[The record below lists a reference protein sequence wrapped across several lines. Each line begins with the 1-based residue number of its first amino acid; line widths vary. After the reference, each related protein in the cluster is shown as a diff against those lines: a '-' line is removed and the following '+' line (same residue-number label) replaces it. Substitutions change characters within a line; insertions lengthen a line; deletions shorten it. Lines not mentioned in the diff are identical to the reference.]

1 MADNVDSPAIDSS
14 INKIGALRRE
24 SSVGGIKKRTSL
36 SDATLGY
43 EPNQINTNPQTLTR
57 WILQEQQM
65 YPEAKGDLSILLNS
79 ICTACKIISNAASK
93 AGIYDLYGLAGTG
106 NVSGDQV
113 KKLDIYGND
122 CMINCLSSCGV
133 VSYMASE
140 ENDVPILVQNS
151 NNKYVCV
158 FDPVDGSSNIDA
170 NVSTGTIFGI
180 YNTTDADKP
189 NADDLL
195 QKGTELV
202 CSGYCMYGGATI
214 LVLTLGK
221 TVNGFTLD
229 PSLGEFILTHPNIQI
244 KKRGKI
250 YSVNE
255 GNASKW
261 DPCVSEYVNKC
272 KTSGPPRKARYIGS
286 MVADVHRTLLYGG
299 IFMYPGDSKN
309 KSGKLR
315 LVYELNPMAFLIE
328 TAGGL
333 ATTGRERIRDLK
345 PTRIHE
351 RKPVFLGSPVD
362 VKELIQV
369 YADYD
374 AKQAEEKK

>member
-1 MADNVDSPAIDSS
+1 
-14 INKIGALRRE
+14 
-24 SSVGGIKKRTSL
+24 
-36 SDATLGY
+36 
-43 EPNQINTNPQTLTR
+43 
-57 WILQEQQM
+57 
-65 YPEAKGDLSILLNS
+65 
-79 ICTACKIISNAASK
+79 
-93 AGIYDLYGLAGTG
+93 
-106 NVSGDQV
+106 
-113 KKLDIYGND
+113 
-122 CMINCLSSCGV
+122 MINCLRSCGK

-140 ENDVPILVQNS
+140 ENEGAILVERAE
-151 NNKYVCV
+151 NKYCVV

-170 NVSTGTIFGI
+170 NVSVGTIFGV
-180 YNTTDADKP
+180 YSSTDETRP
-189 NADDLL
+189 EESDLL

-214 LVLTLGK
+214 LVLTFGK

-229 PSLGEFILTHPNIQI
+229 PSLGEFILTHPNITI

-255 GNASKW
+255 GNSSKW
-261 DPCVSEYVNKC
+261 DPCVAQYVQDC
-272 KTSGPPRKARYIGS
+272 KTKGPPRKARYIGS

-362 VKELIQV
+362 VKELMKI
-369 YADYD
+369 Y
-374 AKQAEEKK
+374 EKFDKENGEK

>member
-1 MADNVDSPAIDSS
+1 MADADNTQAVDPS

-24 SSVGGIKKRTSL
+24 SSITSPNAPLKRTSL
-36 SDATLGY
+36 SDAAVGY
-43 EPNQINTNPQTLTR
+43 EPNSINTNPQTLTR
-57 WILQEQQM
+57 YILTHTQLG
-65 YPEAKGDLSILLNS
+65 PDKGDLAILMNA

-93 AGIYDLYGLAGTG
+93 AGIYDLYGLAGKG
-106 NVSGDQV
+106 NSSGDAV

-122 CMINCLSSCGV
+122 CVINCLSSCGV

-140 ENDVPILVQNS
+140 ENDVPILVEDS
-151 NNKYVCV
+151 KNKYVAV

-170 NVSTGTIFGI
+170 NVSVGTIFGI
-180 YNTTDADKP
+180 YNSTDIDVP
-189 NADDLL
+189 NSDDLL

-214 LVLTLGK
+214 LVLTFGT

-229 PSLGEFILTHPNIQI
+229 PSLGEFILTHPDIKI

-261 DPCVSEYVNKC
+261 DPCVTEYVKRC
-272 KTSGPPRKARYIGS
+272 KNNGPPMKARYIGS

-345 PTRIHE
+345 PTRVHE
-351 RKPVFLGSPVD
+351 RKPVFLGSPVN
-362 VKELIQV
+362 VKEIV
-369 YADYD
+369 AIYAEHD
-374 AKQAEEKK
+374 AKKEDA

>member
-1 MADNVDSPAIDSS
+1 MAEAEAVDPS
-14 INKIGALRRE
+14 INKIGAVKRQ
-24 SSVGGIKKRTSL
+24 SSINSGLFPKRSSL
-36 SDATLGY
+36 SDAAIGY
-43 EPNQINTNPQTLTR
+43 EPNQLNTNPQTLTR
-57 WILQEQQM
+57 WILTEQQQ
-65 YPEAKGDLSILLNS
+65 YPEAKGDLSILMNA

-93 AGIYDLYGLAGTG
+93 AGIYDLYGLAGRG
-106 NVSGDQV
+106 NVSGDAV

-140 ENDVPILVQNS
+140 ENDVPILVENS
-151 NNKYVCV
+151 KNKYVVV

-170 NVSTGTIFGI
+170 NVSVGTIFGV
-180 YNTTDADKP
+180 YNTIDPDKP
-189 NADDLL
+189 STDDLL

-214 LVLTLGK
+214 LVLTFGK
-221 TVNGFTLD
+221 SVNGFTLD
-229 PSLGEFILTHPNIQI
+229 PSLGEFILTHPNITI

-255 GNASKW
+255 GNSSKW
-261 DPCVSEYVNKC
+261 DPCVAQYVQDC
-272 KTSGPPRKARYIGS
+272 KTKGPPRKARYIGS

-328 TAGGL
+328 TAGGI

-362 VKELIQV
+362 VKELMKI
-369 YADYD
+369 Y
-374 AKQAEEKK
+374 EKFDKENGEK

>member
-1 MADNVDSPAIDSS
+1 MDSS
-14 INKIGALRRE
+14 INKIGVLRRE

-36 SDATLGY
+36 SDATIGY
-43 EPNQINTNPQTLTR
+43 EPNQMDTNPQTLTR

-140 ENDVPILVQNS
+140 ENDVPILVQNAK
-151 NNKYVCV
+151 NKYVCV

-272 KTSGPPRKARYIGS
+272 KMGPGPPRKARYIGS

-299 IFMYPGDSKN
+299 IFMYPGDAKN

-315 LVYELNPMAFLIE
+315 LVYELNPMAFLVE
-328 TAGGL
+328 TAGGI
-333 ATTGRERIRDLK
+333 ATTGRERIRDLQ
-345 PTRIHE
+345 PTRVHE

-369 YADYD
+369 YTDYD
-374 AKQAEEKK
+374 AKQAAEKR